1 MDLKT
6 ADIRKAYFKYLFPS
20 LFSGLVMSMYSL
32 VDMVVVGQYEGS
44 LGTAALA
51 CIAPFWAFFC
61 CLSVL
66 FGNGGAVLFSIAK
79 GKGDQK
85 DSCLAFTVS
94 FILICIVTAM
104 VWGAIF
110 FFDEPLLR
118 ICGAND
124 AIMPLALR
132 YMKWLKLGIPLWP
145 LGYFLAMFVRNDG
158 SPTLVGIATAC
169 GGIFNIF
176 GDFFLTFTCD
186 LGMEGAAI
194 ATVGGQAI
202 VFVIQ
207 LVHFFGPRNTVAF
220 VKVRTFLSLS
230 RSIISIGFSSFLC
243 SVGMGVLV
251 ILFNNQIMRHLGSN
265 ELAVYGVAGNLFTL
279 LQTFS
284 YGIGNAAQPIVGE
297 NLGAGQWRRVEQTK
311 RLGSIAAFVIG
322 GTAMLICLA
331 FPTQIVSMYMK
342 AAPEILAMAP
352 PILRQYFVCFLFV
365 PFNVFT
371 TYYLQAVKQVKAS
384 VLVSV
389 LHGFLLSGSLAYIFP
404 LLFGADSIW
413 LVMPCAECITTLLAL
428 WLLHRKTAAG

>member
-220 VKVRTFLSLS
+220 VKLRTLLSLS

-265 ELAVYGVAGNLFTL
+265 ELAVYGVASNLFTL

-297 NLGAGQWRRVEQTK
+297 NLGAGQWRRGEQTK
-311 RLGSIAAFVIG
+311 RLGSIVAFVIG

-331 FPTQIVSMYMK
+331 FPTQIVCMYMK

-352 PILRQYFVCFLFV
+352 SILRQYFICFLFI

>member
-311 RLGSIAAFVIG
+311 RLGSIVAFVIG
-322 GTAMLICLA
+322 GTAMLMCLA

-352 PILRQYFVCFLFV
+352 SILRQYFVCFLFI

-389 LHGFLLSGSLAYIFP
+389 LHGFLLSGILAYIFP

-413 LVMPCAECITTLLAL
+413 LVMPCAECMTTLLAL

>member
-220 VKVRTFLSLS
+220 VKLRTLLSLS
-230 RSIISIGFSSFLC
+230 RSIICIGFSSFLC

-265 ELAVYGVAGNLFTL
+265 ELAVYGVASNLFTL

-311 RLGSIAAFVIG
+311 RLGSIVAFVIG

-331 FPTQIVSMYMK
+331 FPTQIVCMYMK

-352 PILRQYFVCFLFV
+352 SILRQYFICFLFI

>member
-207 LVHFFGPRNTVAF
+207 LAHFFGPRNTVAF
-220 VKVRTFLSLS
+220 VKLRTLLSLS

-265 ELAVYGVAGNLFTL
+265 ELAVYGVASNLFTL

-297 NLGAGQWRRVEQTK
+297 NLGAGQWRRIEQTK
-311 RLGSIAAFVIG
+311 RLGSIVAFVIG

-331 FPTQIVSMYMK
+331 FPTQIVCMYMK

-352 PILRQYFVCFLFV
+352 SILRQYFICFLFI

>member
-1 MDLKT
+1 
-6 ADIRKAYFKYLFPS
+6 
-20 LFSGLVMSMYSL
+20 
-32 VDMVVVGQYEGS
+32 
-44 LGTAALA
+44 
-51 CIAPFWAFFC
+51 
-61 CLSVL
+61 
-66 FGNGGAVLFSIAK
+66 
-79 GKGDQK
+79 
-85 DSCLAFTVS
+85 
-94 FILICIVTAM
+94 
-104 VWGAIF
+104 
-110 FFDEPLLR
+110 
-118 ICGAND
+118 
-124 AIMPLALR
+124 
-132 YMKWLKLGIPLWP
+132 
-145 LGYFLAMFVRNDG
+145 MFVRNDG

-220 VKVRTFLSLS
+220 VKVRTLLSLS

-311 RLGSIAAFVIG
+311 RLGSITAFVTG
-322 GTAMLICLA
+322 
-331 FPTQIVSMYMK
+331 V
-342 AAPEILAMAP
+342 
-352 PILRQYFVCFLFV
+352 
-365 PFNVFT
+365 
-371 TYYLQAVKQVKAS
+371 LQCS
-384 VLVSV
+384 
-389 LHGFLLSGSLAYIFP
+389 
-404 LLFGADSIW
+404 
-413 LVMPCAECITTLLAL
+413 
-428 WLLHRKTAAG
+428 

>member
-1 MDLKT
+1 
-6 ADIRKAYFKYLFPS
+6 
-20 LFSGLVMSMYSL
+20 MSMYSL

-207 LVHFFGPRNTVAF
+207 LAHFFGPRNTVAF
-220 VKVRTFLSLS
+220 VKLRTLLSLS

-265 ELAVYGVAGNLFTL
+265 ELAVYGVASNLFTL

-297 NLGAGQWRRVEQTK
+297 NLGAGQWRRIEQTK
-311 RLGSIAAFVIG
+311 RLGSIVAFVIG

-331 FPTQIVSMYMK
+331 FPTQIVCMYMK

-352 PILRQYFVCFLFV
+352 SILRQYFICFLFI

>member
-207 LVHFFGPRNTVAF
+207 LVHFFGPRNTVSF
-220 VKVRTFLSLS
+220 VKVRTFLSLG

-251 ILFNNQIMRHLGSN
+251 ILFNNQIMCHLGSN

>member
-104 VWGAIF
+104 VWGIIF

-220 VKVRTFLSLS
+220 VKVRTLLSLS

-265 ELAVYGVAGNLFTL
+265 ELAVYGVASNLFTL

-311 RLGSIAAFVIG
+311 RLGSIVAFVIG

-331 FPTQIVSMYMK
+331 FPTQIVCMYMK

-352 PILRQYFVCFLFV
+352 SILRQYFVCFLFT

>member
-220 VKVRTFLSLS
+220 VKVRTLLSLS

-265 ELAVYGVAGNLFTL
+265 ELAVYGVASNLFTL

-284 YGIGNAAQPIVGE
+284 YGIGNAAQQIVGE

-311 RLGSIAAFVIG
+311 RLGSIVAFVIG

-331 FPTQIVSMYMK
+331 FPTQIVCMYMK

-352 PILRQYFVCFLFV
+352 SILRQYFVCFLFI

>member
-220 VKVRTFLSLS
+220 VKLRTLLSLS

-265 ELAVYGVAGNLFTL
+265 ELAVYGVASNLFTL

-311 RLGSIAAFVIG
+311 RLGSIVAFVIG

-331 FPTQIVSMYMK
+331 FPTQIVCMYMK

-352 PILRQYFVCFLFV
+352 SILRQYFICFLFI